1 MGKIECQIIYREGEQ
16 ETKAKFSFV
25 LKRTTPIIENPK
37 TSNAAVVTEGG
48 TFETNINYKKLKEL
62 QDNLPENE

>member
-1 MGKIECQIIYREGEQ
+1 MK
-16 ETKAKFSFV
+16 TKFSFV

-37 TSNAAVVTEGG
+37 TRNAAVVTEGG